1 MRANRLVVG
10 LFFLA
15 DGMLIGSWAGRIPAV
30 QHHAGLTNAQLGLA
44 LFAASLGALVAMPL
58 AGRLCE
64 RIGSR
69 GVVLPGLLLGAG
81 SLVATSLATGLAG
94 LALAL
99 AGFGAAFGAMNVAAN
114 AQGLALERLSG
125 RSILSSFHAAFSAG
139 ALLGAGLAALAAA
152 AGIEPRIHFA
162 ALAAALVLTGS
173 GAVRFLLPPSADDE
187 AKSRTLARP
196 PRAIAVLGA
205 AAFCT
210 MLAEGAAVDWSA
222 VYLSHSFGA
231 AAGIA
236 ALAYT
241 AFSLAMATSRAVGD
255 RLNRRLGPETLA
267 RSGAIVATIG
277 LGLAL
282 AIGSVPVAIA
292 GFAAMGAGLGVVVPV
307 LFRAAAAAAGVSASA
322 GVAAVSTIGW
332 FGFLAGPPAIG
343 FAASAVGLRAALG
356 IVVLATLTLAIL
368 AGNAAPSRGSGYRR
382 KARSDPNAPP
392 ANISARATRK
402 PIPAAL
408 PDSNACR

>member
-1 MRANRLVVG
+1 MRTSRVAIG

-15 DGMLIGSWAGRIPAV
+15 DGLLIGSWAGRIPAV
-30 QHHAGLTNAQLGLA
+30 QKHASLSNARLGLA

-69 GVVLPGLLLGAG
+69 RVTLPGLLLGSG
-81 SLVATSLATGLAG
+81 SLVAASLATGLPG
-94 LALAL
+94 LAAAL
-99 AGFGAAFGAMNVAAN
+99 FGFGAAFGSINVSAN

-125 RSILSSFHAAFSAG
+125 RPLLSSFHAAFSAG
-139 ALLGAGLAALAAA
+139 GLVGAGLAALAA
-152 AGIEPRIHFA
+152 GMKLEPRIHFA
-162 ALAAALVLTGS
+162 VLATALSAIGIA
-173 GAVRFLLPPSADDE
+173 AVRFLLPPDADDA

-196 PRAIAVLGA
+196 PRAIVVLGA

-231 AAGIA
+231 ATAVA

-241 AFSLAMATSRAVGD
+241 AFSLAMTVSRTVGD
-255 RLNRRLGPETLA
+255 GLNRRLGPVRLA
-267 RSGAIVATIG
+267 RSGAVVATVG

-307 LFRAAAAAAGVSASA
+307 LFRAAASTETVSASV

-343 FAASAVGLRAALG
+343 FAASAFGLRAALG
-356 IVVLATLTLAIL
+356 IVVLATLLLAVL
-368 AGNAAPSRGSGYRR
+368 AGSAGPSRRTSGAAQWRPALDA
-382 KARSDPNAPP
+382 AR
-392 ANISARATRK
+392 
-402 PIPAAL
+402 
-408 PDSNACR
+408 CG

>member
-1 MRANRLVVG
+1 MRTSRLAIG
-10 LFFLA
+10 LFFFA

-30 QHHAGLTNAQLGLA
+30 QQQASLTNARLGLA

-69 GVVLPGLLLGAG
+69 RVTLPGLLIGSG
-81 SLVATSLATGLAG
+81 SLVAASLATGLPG
-94 LALAL
+94 LAAAL
-99 AGFGAAFGAMNVAAN
+99 FGFGAAFGAINVSAN

-125 RSILSSFHAAFSAG
+125 RPMLSSFHAAFSAG
-139 ALLGAGLAALAAA
+139 GLVGAGLAALAA
-152 AGIEPRIHFA
+152 GMKLEPRIHFA
-162 ALAAALVLTGS
+162 ALATALTIIGVAT
-173 GAVRFLLPPSADDE
+173 VRFLLPPDADDA

-196 PRAIAVLGA
+196 PRAIVVLGA

-231 AAGIA
+231 ATGIA

-241 AFSLAMATSRAVGD
+241 AFSLAMTMSRTVGD
-255 RLNRRLGPETLA
+255 GLNRRVGPVTLA
-267 RSGAIVATIG
+267 RSGAVVATVG

-307 LFRAAAAAAGVSASA
+307 LFRAAASTATVSASV

-343 FAASAVGLRAALG
+343 FAASAFGLRAALG
-356 IVVLATLTLAIL
+356 IVVLATLTLAVL
-368 AGNAAPSRGSGYRR
+368 AGSAGPSRRTAGAAHWTPALDG
-382 KARSDPNAPP
+382 AR
-392 ANISARATRK
+392 
-402 PIPAAL
+402 
-408 PDSNACR
+408 CG

>member
-1 MRANRLVVG
+1 MRTSRLAIG
-10 LFFLA
+10 LFFFA
-15 DGMLIGSWAGRIPAV
+15 DGLLLGSWAGRIPAV
-30 QHHAGLTNAQLGLA
+30 AHHASLTNARLGLA

-69 GVVLPGLLLGAG
+69 RVALPALLLGSA
-81 SLVATSLATGLAG
+81 SLFAASLATGLSG
-94 LALAL
+94 LAAAL
-99 AGFGAAFGAMNVAAN
+99 LGFGAAFGALNVSAN

-139 ALLGAGLAALAAA
+139 GLAGAGLAGLAAG
-152 AGIEPRIHFA
+152 AGLEPRTHFA
-162 ALAAALVLTGS
+162 VLAAVLTAIGV
-173 GAVRFLLPPSADDE
+173 GAVKFLLPPGADDE
-187 AKSRTLARP
+187 AKSRTFARP
-196 PRAIAVLGA
+196 PRAIVVLGA

-210 MLAEGAAVDWSA
+210 MLAEGAAADWSA
-222 VYLSHSFGA
+222 VYLSHSFGV

-241 AFSLAMATSRAVGD
+241 AFSLAMAASRSVGD
-255 RLNRRLGPETLA
+255 GLNRRLGPVTLA
-267 RSGAIVATIG
+267 RSGAAVSTIG

-307 LFRAAAAAAGVSASA
+307 LFRAAASTATVSASA
-322 GVAAVSTIGW
+322 GVAAVSSIGW

-356 IVVLATLTLAIL
+356 IVVLSTLTLAVL
-368 AGNAAPSRGSGYRR
+368 AGSAAPHRR
-382 KARSDPNAPP
+382 RAGAAQMAP
-392 ANISARATRK
+392 ALDSA
-402 PIPAAL
+402 P
-408 PDSNACR
+408 CG